1 MKDTYVVCETMATN
15 DPKTAIYNFGKQ
27 SLFLS
32 YEFRI
37 DHHKKD
43 VNTGENQVD
52 NLLINVMIK

>member
-1 MKDTYVVCETMATN
+1 MATN

-43 VNTGENQVD
+43 VNTGENQVG
-52 NLLINVMIK
+52 NLLLNVMIK